1 MKYKLLKDL
10 PLAKAGTEVILKPD
24 TGFSSQILTSDLVD
38 FVTIG
43 YILNKD
49 IQEWLEEV
57 KEEPKTI
64 YDLKEGDEYWIITDE
79 FVSKAILR
87 ENEDI
92 RHYTE
97 CFLTEREAKR
107 NKLLREL
114 ATRTDKWL
122 PKNDD
127 DFISFL

>member
-1 MKYKLLKDL
+1 M
-10 PLAKAGTEVILKPD
+10 
-24 TGFSSQILTSDLVD
+24 S
-38 FVTIG
+38 
-43 YILNKD
+43 
-49 IQEWLEEV
+49 EWLEEV
-57 KEEPKTI
+57 KEPKTI

-114 ATRTDKWL
+114 ATREKWL
-122 PKNDD
+122 PNK
-127 DFISFL
+127 